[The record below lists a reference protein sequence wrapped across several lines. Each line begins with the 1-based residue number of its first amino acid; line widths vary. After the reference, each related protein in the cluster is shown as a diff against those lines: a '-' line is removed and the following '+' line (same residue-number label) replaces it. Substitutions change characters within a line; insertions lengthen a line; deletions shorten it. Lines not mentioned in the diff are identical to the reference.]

1 MLLEV
6 VLLLQL
12 RLGTRLLELLIGQMA
27 VNAGLKVALLPVW
40 RRRICLTGAR
50 VQLRL
55 RMLLW
60 GRCLRRAVIDAPL
73 SQAGMDVVRVKVLL
87 RLRLLLLLLRW
98 LRRLLLLLRRMLML
112 LLLLLL
118 LYWCMA
124 SLTRRGRSSHQLRR
138 AVVSHRGGRRP
149 KRLSALGWVGKVM
162 LGKRLGMGVGV
173 VLDLPHSHM
182 PVSNL
187 AGLLLLAKHARM
199 EVAKGRV

>member
-98 LRRLLLLLRRMLML
+98 LRRLLLLL
-112 LLLLLL
+112 LLL